1 MNTAHVRDPKP
12 EHPAREPEIV
22 RAVILPSVAEINA
35 ARIDPRL
42 VARFVL
48 RYWLFLGIAAVLGG
62 AGAVGLSYVFTPVYR
77 AEVLVA
83 PVTSDEDSFGFGSLL
98 SRYGG
103 LASAVGIDIGQSSDS
118 TTQALAL
125 LRSRQFIEQFIVDKS
140 LMPVLFPDRF
150 KGDAPDPDERPPT
163 LQDGYNRFVRKIML
177 VKQDKTSNL
186 VTLRIDWHDP
196 VVAASWANE
205 LIDRINAAT
214 REDAI
219 RESERSLEYLRS
231 EFQKADYVTL
241 RESISSVM
249 EAQVNKRMLAQT
261 RPDYSFRIIDPAK
274 PPDPDKYAS
283 PRRVLFAAVG
293 FMLGGLIGI
302 CLCLFYS
309 RRREARL
316 AERPAG

>member
-12 EHPAREPEIV
+12 EHPGREPEIV

-35 ARIDPRL
+35 ARIDPML
-42 VARFVL
+42 IARFVM

-62 AGAVGLSYVFTPVYR
+62 AGAMALSYLFTPVYR

-103 LASAVGIDIGQSSDS
+103 LASAVGLDLGQSSDS

-125 LRSRQFIEQFIVDKS
+125 LRSRQFIEQFIVEKS
-140 LMPVLFPDRF
+140 LMPVLFPERF
-150 KGDAPDPDERPPT
+150 KDDAQNERRPT

-196 VVAASWANE
+196 VVAAAWANE
-205 LIDRINAAT
+205 LIDRLNAAT
-214 REDAI
+214 RADAI
-219 RESERSLEYLRS
+219 RESDRSLEYLRS

-283 PRRVLFAAVG
+283 PRRVLFAGVG
-293 FMLGGLIGI
+293 FILGALVGT
-302 CLCLFYS
+302 CLCLVYS
-309 RRREARL
+309 RRREVRL